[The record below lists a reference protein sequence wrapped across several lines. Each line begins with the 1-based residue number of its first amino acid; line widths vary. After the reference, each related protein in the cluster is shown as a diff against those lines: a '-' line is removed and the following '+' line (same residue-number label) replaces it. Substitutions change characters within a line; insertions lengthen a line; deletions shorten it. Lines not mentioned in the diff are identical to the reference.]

1 MRSFF
6 AQQHHMT
13 ICKIYNGQLVF
24 LTRILTPLVH
34 PSAKRLFY
42 VMLGLAND
50 ENLPPPLTEHL
61 IMSNRL

>member
-13 ICKIYNGQLVF
+13 IYKIYNGQLVF

-34 PSAKRLFY
+34 PSALLNPETPTLCHVRA
-42 VMLGLAND
+42 GQ
-50 ENLPPPLTEHL
+50 
-61 IMSNRL
+61 